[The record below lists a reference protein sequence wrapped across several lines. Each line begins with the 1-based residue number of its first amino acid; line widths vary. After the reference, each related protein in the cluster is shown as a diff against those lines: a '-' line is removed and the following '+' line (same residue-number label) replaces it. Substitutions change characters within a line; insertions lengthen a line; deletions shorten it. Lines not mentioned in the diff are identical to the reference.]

1 MRTRRKRNRSV
12 RRLATGLLLLA
23 SVLSL
28 PGQEPPAGAG
38 GERFFQFVDAD
49 VDAVFEELERLT
61 GQSVLRPQALPNAQI
76 TFLPQRPLSRED
88 RIIALESLLS
98 LNGIS
103 LVQMSDRFLKA
114 VPSST
119 VLTESPELIVGSTL
133 DLRPTE
139 AVFAKIF
146 RLDFLS
152 ADEAT
157 AAVQPL
163 LGGTGLITLQ
173 RANWLLIADSL
184 TNLQRVERVLGE
196 IDRKQERREEIRFFQ
211 IRNLP
216 VREVLANLN
225 SLSEGPLGRYFSG
238 NTVLSA
244 VEPSNQ
250 LVVVAH
256 PDSMEVIA
264 GLVREF
270 DIDVEPLTTSKVFY
284 IRHAVAEEVANTL
297 RELVQAQQ
305 QSEEEI
311 AVEEGGV
318 DSPPSGSEEAGASSG
333 ETGAADPAGSA
344 RLMERAG
351 ELAAETA
358 ARMQF
363 SRFASIVSDE
373 RANAVIAYGTES
385 DIQQIGRLIERI
397 DILLAQVRIEV
408 VIVEVTL
415 SENQVRG
422 IDAFS
427 ADYNRASG
435 SGGGAGG
442 DQLVLG
448 DQDNEALNIGGFVL
462 SPLTL
467 PDFSLESVFNTAR
480 SNNDVS
486 VLSAPT
492 VMTTHNREARV
503 IVAESR
509 PIVTGSTS
517 STDGGTTT
525 SVDYRDIG
533 IELTVKPLIADT
545 GVIQMEIKQTVD
557 NVVREITDT
566 ENPELQGQPI
576 IGTREA
582 ESFVSVSDSE
592 IIVLGGLQERTN
604 RRTESKIAL
613 LGDLPVLGDW
623 LFTRRGEDIQTREL
637 LIFIKPNVMLS
648 PETASA
654 DAEEQ
659 VENLEQRDA
668 LRQYFETGRF
678 GGGDLPRIDA
688 VDSAPGNGAEA
699 PDNPSPAE

>member
-1 MRTRRKRNRSV
+1 MKTRR
-12 RRLATGLLLLA
+12 RRIRPARKLATGLLLLA
-23 SVLSL
+23 SALSL
-28 PGQEPPAGAG
+28 PGQEPPTIAG

-448 DQDNEALNIGGFVL
+448 AQDNEALNIGGFVL

-678 GGGDLPRIDA
+678 GGGELPRIDA
-688 VDSAPGNGAEA
+688 VDSAPGNGAEV

>member
-1 MRTRRKRNRSV
+1 MTTGATRSRC
-12 RRLATGLLLLA
+12 RRRPFWTVVLLLLT
-23 SVLSL
+23 SVGLW
-28 PGQEPPAGAG
+28 GQETPGNAG
-38 GERFFQFVDAD
+38 GDRFFQFVDAD

-61 GQSVLRPQALPNAQI
+61 GKSVLRPQALPNAQI
-76 TFLPQRPLSRED
+76 TFLPQGPLTRAD

-133 DLRPTE
+133 DIRPTE

-152 ADEAT
+152 AEEAT
-157 AAVQPL
+157 TAIQPL

-184 TNLQRVERVLGE
+184 TNLQRVERVLEE

-211 IRNLP
+211 IRNMP
-216 VREVLANLN
+216 VREILDNLN

-244 VEPSNQ
+244 VEQSNQ

-256 PDSMEVIA
+256 PDSMEVIT

-284 IRHAVAEEVANTL
+284 IRHAVAGEVSATL

-305 QSEEEI
+305 ESEPEGTVDGRAGRPEEE
-311 AVEEGGV
+311 VTPGTGEEGA
-318 DSPPSGSEEAGASSG
+318 PEAG
-333 ETGAADPAGSA
+333 GSA
-344 RLMERAG
+344 RLMDEVG
-351 ELAAETA
+351 DLAAETA

-385 DIQQIGRLIERI
+385 DIQQIGRLIEQI

-435 SGGGAGG
+435 SGGGVGG

-448 DQDNEALNIGGFVL
+448 GEDGGALNIGGFVL

-566 ENPELQGQPI
+566 DNPELKGQPI

-592 IIVLGGLQERTN
+592 IIVLGGLQERTD
-604 RRTESKIAL
+604 RRTENKIAL
-613 LGDLPVLGDW
+613 LGDLPVLGNW

-648 PETASA
+648 PETANE
-654 DAEEQ
+654 DAENQ
-659 VENLEQRDA
+659 VEILEQKEV
-668 LRQYFETGRF
+668 LRQYLDTGQF
-678 GGGDLPRIDA
+678 GGEGPPRIERNEA
-688 VDSAPGNGAEA
+688 GPAERGATPDSPPGNE
-699 PDNPSPAE
+699 

>member
-1 MRTRRKRNRSV
+1 MKTRR
-12 RRLATGLLLLA
+12 RRIRPARKLATGLLLLA
-23 SVLSL
+23 SALSL
-28 PGQEPPAGAG
+28 PGQEPPTIAG

-318 DSPPSGSEEAGASSG
+318 DSPPSGPEEAGASSG
-333 ETGAADPAGSA
+333 ETGAAGSAGSA

-448 DQDNEALNIGGFVL
+448 AQDNEALNIGGFVL

-688 VDSAPGNGAEA
+688 VDSAPGNGAEV